1 MSKGGDVVNA
11 AVKLENN
18 DTGSNGFRMLQ
29 VRRLLQA
36 SLMDFSMVRESGQ

>member
-18 DTGSNGFRMLQ
+18 DCGSNGFRMLQ
-29 VRRLLQA
+29 VGRLLQS
-36 SLMDFSMVRESGQ
+36 SLMELSMVRESGQ